1 MLEEIRHCLKLDKIL
16 FTKHAKDEMENEEL
30 GEIRENEVS
39 EAVLEG
45 KIIEDHPEDEPYASC
60 LIYGRTSENRPL
72 HLVCAF
78 AIDEETA
85 IMIAVQD
92 E

>member
-39 EAVLEG
+39 ELSW
-45 KIIEDHPEDEPYASC
+45 K
-60 LIYGRTSENRPL
+60 GR
-72 HLVCAF
+72 
-78 AIDEETA
+78 
-85 IMIAVQD
+85 
-92 E
+92 